1 MSSIDE
7 RIVSM
12 QFDNEQFEKNV
23 GTTLKSLT
31 TLENSVDGLNNVSTA
46 GLANAIESLQDRF
59 SNLGIVGMTVIQNL
73 TNRFV
78 DAGINM
84 AKSLTIDQVAAGF
97 EKYTANTKTVKAL
110 LNSTGE
116 DIDTVT
122 DKISSLSWYSDATSY
137 SYNAMVSALKS
148 FTAQDIKM
156 DEAIPA
162 IMGIGNSLS
171 YAGLAAEEASYAFE
185 LYSKAM
191 GQGYL
196 GNIQWKS
203 LNNMGAATANLK
215 QQYIDAAVAV
225 GTLTKVSDGLYKT
238 NQGLTVSIKDFDMT
252 LGHQKGKWLT
262 REVMMQVFS
271 DVYGSYTKRLQ
282 EFMAQEENAGMT
294 VDQAI
299 KKFNELNGITEDFG
313 LKAFKSAQEAR
324 TFSEAVGAVRDAA
337 SSAWRGI
344 FENVF
349 GNAEEATLMW
359 TSFSDWLYDAFMGPS
374 EMMFNLTTEW
384 KRLGGRDQMLQGF
397 ANIADALSNLV
408 APITRAFNAVFGV
421 ATGSKLGQ
429 TLKDITD
436 KFVEFTEKLKIS
448 DETAGKLI
456 KIFSG
461 LFNAI
466 KIVKDILGQV
476 GDAFGIILEHL
487 KPFGGKILDAAAAM
501 GQWISKNKD
510 FLSMK
515 DGLITGLAE
524 LIGRFI
530 DFVAN
535 AKPLEWI
542 FTTVTNLAS
551 KLWEKLKELGE
562 QLKNTF
568 TPITDNNLNFENIL
582 KLIATLGGAQYI
594 KLTVFDRLKE
604 LGSLPAAIFG
614 KDGALMTGLKAFSD
628 SMKEWALVDAS
639 ATQMKNIALSLLILA
654 GAMVLL
660 ASVDVDKLM
669 GSMAGMT
676 VAVKLMEDVLQRI
689 AALPGGLSA
698 RGKIAESGFAM
709 VEIAAAMLIM
719 AKAMEAISGLDF
731 NQIIKGIAGIG
742 AVMLEM
748 SLFVKSM
755 KGIHVNPSGAFA
767 MILIA
772 TSLLIMS
779 QGIEMM
785 GDIPVATL
793 KQGLLSIAAILA
805 EIAVYSRLSKPEGL
819 MESAASMVVLGAAI
833 LILAKGIDAIGG
845 MSFNVVAQGLI
856 GIAAGLTVLGAALKL
871 VPSNLGAA
879 VSIGILSTS
888 MIALAAAFSILGNLS
903 FAQIGVG
910 LAAIIPTLGA
920 AFALFKLLDPGRTI
934 AISAALVIFAAALNL
949 LIPPFY
955 AFGNMDLATIGTA
968 LLAIGGA
975 LGIFGVMALVLSEA
989 IIPMLGL
996 AAAMALFGAGVAA
1009 FGAGMATLAA
1019 SGIAATAAFIGS
1031 VELWLTAIP
1040 QMAAAIVKAFT
1051 VLLNALAEA
1060 ITAAIP
1066 TLLESLGSAIEAL
1079 LDFLLIRMPEF
1090 TIKGAEVV
1098 IAFLDGLSSKM
1109 PEMIESAINFIAVF
1123 ITSLAK
1129 SLKDHKQELITGID
1143 ELILNIFDIVW
1154 GAITGLIKGI
1164 GDRIPE
1170 VFKKGVEL
1178 IGGFLGGIIEK
1189 GAEINQHMNA
1199 IIDQAGEAIAKK
1211 WEEVKQWGADIW
1223 NKIKE
1228 GFKNAIDNLASG
1240 AKSIGK
1246 AVLDGLGV
1254 GLDDSSSLKSLL
1266 SKAGGVAT
1274 SILSKFKNVLGIAS
1288 PSHQTEILAGFLMD
1302 GFVVGIDKTS
1312 FRAEDE
1318 AAECAERILE
1328 AFGDPLADMVAKL
1341 EEEVEMNPE
1350 ITPVIN
1356 LEEFDKGLNEMGMG
1370 MAMVK
1375 EYMTDLSA
1383 THAVD
1388 DWNKSYD
1395 EWKSNRKDYLSQ
1407 FGGADTTGST
1417 YGLTYDL
1424 AFGTNDDRTKV
1435 VFGASTIDM
1444 VAAAAHGLLTEE
1456 AREQWN
1462 KYATD
1467 EQKARYNYQVTYI
1480 QNNNSPKSL
1489 DNDTIYRQTN
1499 QQLKDTALQMTGAG
1513 AGNHTGTKVTRGTP
1527 LTPSTYKVVLDS

>member
-12 QFDNEQFEKNV
+12 QFDNNEFEKNV
-23 GTTLKSLT
+23 GTTLKSLAN
-31 TLENSVDGLNNVSTA
+31 LEKSVDGLNGVSTA
-46 GLANAIESLQDRF
+46 GLADAIESLQDRF
-59 SNLGIVGMTVIQNL
+59 SNLGIIGMTVLQNL

-78 DAGINM
+78 DAGVKM

-122 DKISSLSWYSDATSY
+122 EKISSLSWYSDATSY

-225 GTLTKVSDGLYKT
+225 GTLKKVSDGLYKT
-238 NQGLTVSIKDFDMT
+238 QQGLTVSIRDFDMT

-262 REVMMQVFS
+262 REVMMRVFA
-271 DVYGSYTKRLQ
+271 DVYGDYTKRLQ
-282 EFMAQEENAGMT
+282 EFMAQEENSGLT

-324 TFSEAVGAVRDAA
+324 TFAEAVGAVRDAA

-349 GNAEEATLMW
+349 GNADEATEMW
-359 TSFSDWLYDAFMGPS
+359 TSFSDWLYDVFMGPS

-397 ANIADALSNLV
+397 ANLADALSSLTT
-408 APITRAFNAVFGV
+408 PITRAFNAIFGV

-429 TLKDITD
+429 ILKDITD
-436 KFVEFTEKLKIS
+436 KFVDFTAKLKIS

-456 KIFSG
+456 KIFFG
-461 LFNAI
+461 LFSAI
-466 KIVKDILGQV
+466 KIVKDVLGEIA
-476 GDAFGIILEHL
+476 DAFGIVFEHV
-487 KPFGGKILDAAAAM
+487 KPLAGKFLDAAAAF
-501 GQWISKNKD
+501 GEWLAKNRD
-510 FLSMK
+510 FLGMK
-515 DGLITGLAE
+515 EDLLTGFAE

-530 DFVAN
+530 DFAAN
-535 AKPLEWI
+535 AKPIEWI
-542 FTTVTNLAS
+542 FTNLKNVVS
-551 KLWEKLKELGE
+551 KLWEKLKEVGE

-568 TPITDNNLNFENIL
+568 TPIVDKNLNFENIL

-604 LGSLPAAIFG
+604 LGTLPANIFG
-614 KDGALMTGLKAFSD
+614 KNGALATGIKAFAD
-628 SMKEWALVDAS
+628 SMKEWGLVDVS
-639 ATQMKNIALSLLILA
+639 AEQMKNIAMSLLIMA
-654 GAMVLL
+654 GAMYVL
-660 ASVDVDKLM
+660 ASIDTEKLM

-676 VAVKLMEDVLQRI
+676 VAVKLMEDVLQKMSI
-689 AALPGGLSA
+689 LPGGLKNTG
-698 RGKIAESGFAM
+698 RFAETGLAM
-709 VEIAAAMLIM
+709 VEIAGSMILMAEAMKIIG
-719 AKAMEAISGLDF
+719 ELDL
-731 NQIIKGIAGIG
+731 NQIIKGIVGLG

-748 SLFVKSM
+748 SLFIKSM
-755 KGIHVNPSGAFA
+755 KGIHVNADGAFA
-767 MILIA
+767 LVLIA
-772 TSLLIMS
+772 GAMLIMAK
-779 QGIEMM
+779 GVEKL
-785 GDIPVATL
+785 GELPVETL
-793 KQGLLSIAAILA
+793 KQGLLAIAGILA
-805 EIAVYSRLSKPEGL
+805 EIAVYSRLLKPEGL
-819 MESAASMVVLGAAI
+819 LESAFAMAVMGAAI
-833 LILAKGIDAIGG
+833 LIMAKGIDMMGS
-845 MSFNVVAQGLI
+845 MPFETVLNGLV
-856 GIAAGLTVLGAALKL
+856 GIAAGLTVLGVALKL
-871 VPSNLGAA
+871 IPSNLGAA
-879 VSIGILSTS
+879 ASIAVLSMA
-888 MIALAAAFSILGNLS
+888 MIPLAAAFKILGTMSLG
-903 FAQIGVG
+903 QIAVG
-910 LAAIIPTLGA
+910 LAAIIPTLA
-920 AFALFKLLDPGRTI
+920 SAFVLFKFLNPVSTI
-934 AISAALVIFAAALNL
+934 AIAAALAIFAASLNL
-949 LIPPFY
+949 LIPPFL
-955 AFGNMDLATIGTA
+955 AFGKMELGDIGTA

-975 LGIFGVMALVLSEA
+975 LGIFGIMALVLSEA
-989 IIPMLGL
+989 ILPMLGL
-996 AAAMALFGAGVAA
+996 AAAMALFGVGVAA
-1009 FGAGMATLAA
+1009 FAAGMATLAA
-1019 SGIAATAAFIGS
+1019 SGVAATAAFIGS

-1040 QMAAAIVKAFT
+1040 MMSTSIVKAFT
-1051 VLLNALAEA
+1051 ALLNALAA
-1060 ITAAIP
+1060 AVTAAIP
-1066 TLLESLGSAIEAL
+1066 TLLETLGSAIEAL
-1079 LDFLLIRMPEF
+1079 LDFLLVKMPEF

-1098 IAFLDGLSSKM
+1098 IAFLDGLTSKM
-1109 PEMIESAINFIAVF
+1109 PEMVESAINFIAVF
-1123 ITSLAK
+1123 ITSMAT
-1129 SLKDHKQELITGID
+1129 SLKTHKEELITGID

-1154 GAITGLIKGI
+1154 GAIKGLLKGI
-1164 GDRIPE
+1164 SDRIPE

-1178 IGGFLGGIIEK
+1178 IGGFLRGIAEK
-1189 GAEINQHMNA
+1189 GAEINEKMWE
-1199 IIDQAGEAIAKK
+1199 IIDKAGEAIAKK
-1211 WEEVKQWGADIW
+1211 WDEVKQWGADIW

-1228 GFKNAIDNLASG
+1228 GFKNAIDNLTTG
-1240 AKSIGK
+1240 VKSIGK
-1246 AVLDGLGV
+1246 SILDGLGL
-1254 GLDDSSSLKSLL
+1254 GLDDSISLKSLL
-1266 SKAGGVAT
+1266 SKAGSVAT

-1318 AAECAERILE
+1318 AAECADRILE
-1328 AFGDPLADMVAKL
+1328 AFGDPLAEMVAKL
-1341 EEEVEMNPE
+1341 EEEVDMNPE

-1356 LEEFDKGLNEMGMG
+1356 LEEFDQGLSEMGMG
-1370 MAMVK
+1370 MTMVQ
-1375 EYMTDLSA
+1375 EYMTNLGT
-1383 THAVD
+1383 THATE
-1388 DWNKSYD
+1388 DWNKAYE
-1395 EWKSNRKDYLSQ
+1395 EWKKNRDDYLSQ
-1407 FGGADTTGST
+1407 FGAEAANLKKST

-1424 AFGTNDDRTKV
+1424 AFGTSDDRTQV

-1480 QNNNSPKSL
+1480 QNNNSPKNL
-1489 DNDTIYRQTN
+1489 DNDTIYRQTSK
-1499 QQLKDTALQMTGAG
+1499 QLKDISLQMTGSG
-1513 AGNHTGTKVTRGTP
+1513 AGSPIANRTSP
-1527 LTPSTYKVVLDS
+1527 MTPSTGKVVLDS